1 MQITLSRGLPLFISV
16 DSLAVMTSRH
26 ARPPRSFLILASLLI
41 LASPTFAQ
49 IVVGTNG
56 ANTVDSTAYSGT
68 NTLTKVGTNQVAL
81 TGANTYTGTTT
92 ISNGILQIGNN
103 GSTGTLGAGD
113 VINDSVLAFFRNN
126 GYTVTNNI
134 SGTGSLRSLGSSLF
148 LQGTNSYTGGTLVS
162 AGTLF
167 GSTLSIQGN
176 VTNNSFVRFTNT
188 TSGTYAGNMSGTGEL
203 LMVGAGTL
211 ILAGTNTHTGVTS
224 ILGTS
229 GTIVGT
235 TTSLRGVLSNDL
247 SSAKFIFDQA
257 TNGTFAGTFNGN
269 AGIFKQGV
277 GAVTF
282 TNSFTNSLTING
294 GRIVVG
300 TATNLRG
307 PVTNNAELE
316 YNMAGLGTNTG
327 TISGTGSVIKSGA
340 GTLVLGVTN
349 GFTGPLSIE
358 AGTVRLGTNN
368 ALRTT
373 ATVETFAGSSFII
386 GTNSQTLSALSGIGG
401 SVVVSN
407 GGLLTLNTT
416 NNLTYGGVLAGSGG
430 LAKTGAGTLTL
441 TGANTIVNSGG
452 TTLTISN
459 GSLVGDTTSLG
470 TMTMSVVNSN
480 SVVEFAQATNGTM
493 TRSMTSTGSFL
504 KTGAGTLTLGNAI
517 NQFTRGATIAEGA
530 ILLSSNA
537 FLNST
542 NIVNNSLL
550 IFSGTAGATYGE
562 RISGTGSVLLQ
573 GGRTGITASNSYA
586 GGTVLAGGSFDI
598 RNVYALGQGVISFN
612 GGKLEDG
619 ATNGGVFDI
628 STLFSQA
635 PGQQYIID
643 INRQATYG
651 ANLTSV
657 GGSLSVGSSSIL
669 TLSGTN
675 TYDGGTLVGGTATL
689 QGTTTSLQGTITNN
703 ANVRFDQSTGGT
715 YAGVISG
722 TGKVWKSGTGTV
734 TFAGENSYTGTTE
747 IQTGRLIVSTA
758 TISGS
763 TNILVGNGTV
773 EFAQST
779 NGVFGRLIS
788 GSGSLATGA
797 LVKSGAG
804 TLTLTAN
811 NTYTNATTISGGTLR
826 IGDGGTNGMI
836 GRGDVTN
843 NAVLVF
849 DRADA
854 VSMSNLI
861 VGSGLLIKTGAGTL
875 TLSATNTFTGG
886 TIIEAGTLATSSSNR
901 LAATGSVSV
910 NSGAAFSLGG
920 NQTVAGLSG
929 SGDVILGANV
939 LTVGASNSTF
949 SGVIGGSGRLIKAGA
964 GTTILGGNNT
974 YAGTTTISNGTLQI
988 GVGGTAGTL
997 GAGNVTNNAAMIF
1010 NRSDDTTVANLI
1022 SGTGSLVKTGAG
1034 NMTLSASN
1042 TYNGATRV
1050 AEGGLV
1056 VNGSIA
1062 SSAVTVQNSGLLGG
1076 SGTVG
1081 SLTIESGGTLA
1092 PGNSTGTLRS
1102 GLTTWFGGGAF
1113 DLEMY
1118 DWTGTAGSGWDL
1130 LEITGNLTLSNTSIN
1145 PFTINLISLSDG
1157 TNSGQSINF
1166 NPEQGFTNRFVTFS
1180 GALAGTTFSP
1190 NLFTVDTSNFQNPFN
1205 GSFSITNVSGGL
1217 SLVYTIAPS
1226 TYVWTNG
1233 SGQWSLASGWT
1244 NNAAPIDGSLLIF
1257 SGGAGTATNNAQVSS
1272 LSSVTF
1278 SNTTGSIALA
1288 GSAFSI
1294 GTNGIANLSG
1304 NAHTIS
1310 NNVSLAGNATFN
1322 AASNNLTFA
1331 GNVTNAGS
1339 RLTVDGAG
1347 NTTIGGVVSG
1357 SGGLTKTGTGTLVLS
1372 GANTYEGGTLVSAG
1386 QLSGDSAS
1394 IQGNVTNNAS
1404 LVFNQTTTGTYAG
1417 VISGSGSLTKNAAG
1431 VLTLSGSN
1439 TYTGGTTV
1447 NAGTLAL
1454 GAANRLADSGAV
1466 TVNAGS
1472 FDLGGFSDTVG
1483 AVTLA
1488 GGSIANGTL
1497 TGSSYDVRSGNVSA
1511 QLAGSGVL
1519 TKTGAGTVT
1528 LSGANTYTG
1537 GTTVSAGTLQVG
1549 NGGTSGSLGSGAVTN
1564 NAAMIFNRSDD
1575 TTVANVISGTGSV
1588 VKSGAGNMTLSA
1600 ISTYSGTTRVAGGGI
1615 ILNGSIANSA
1625 VTVQSGAFLGGSG
1638 TVGSLTVEGGGTVS
1652 PGNSPG
1658 TLNINGDIDWLGGGS
1673 YNWQIVSATGTTPG
1687 TDWDF
1692 QLATGELDLRLL
1704 TSANPFNIN
1713 LWSLASTGPDV
1724 SGALLDF
1731 NPNQSYTWT
1740 ILTATNGI
1748 SGFAANKFA
1757 VNDTAINGTAGF
1769 ANALRSGWG
1778 FRVEQDGIN
1787 LNLVYG
1793 ASTAI
1798 PEPGTWA
1805 AAALLVGGAALM
1817 RWRQRRGV
1825 VQKKS
1830 GHG

>member
-148 LQGTNSYTGGTLVS
+148 LQGSNSYTGGTLVS

-203 LMVGAGTL
+203 LMVGTGTL

-224 ILGTS
+224 ILGTA

-235 TTSLRGVLSNDL
+235 TTSLRGVLTNDQ
-247 SSAKFIFDQA
+247 SAAKFIFDQA

-307 PVTNNAELE
+307 LVTNNAELE
-316 YNMAGLGTNTG
+316 YNMAGLGTNTR
-327 TISGTGSVIKSGA
+327 TISGTGSVIKTGA

-349 GFTGPLSIE
+349 GFTGLLSVE
-358 AGTVRLGTNN
+358 AGTVLLGTND
-368 ALRTT
+368 ALRST
-373 ATVETFAGSSFII
+373 ATVQSLTGGIFNV
-386 GTNSQTLSALSGIGG
+386 GTNLQTLSAITGEGF
-401 SVVVSN
+401 VVVSN
-407 GGLLTLNTT
+407 TGRLTLNTT
-416 NNLTYGGVLAGSGG
+416 SNLTYGGMLAGNGNIV
-430 LAKTGAGTLTL
+430 KTGAGTLTL
-441 TGANTIVNSGG
+441 TGNNSASAFSGA
-452 TTLTISN
+452 TLTISN
-459 GSLVGDTTSLG
+459 GSLVGNTRSLG
-470 TMTMSVVNSN
+470 MSMLVVNTN

-493 TRSMTSTGSFL
+493 TQSMNSTGSFL
-504 KTGAGTLTLGNAI
+504 KTGAGTLTLGNSI

-530 ILLSSNA
+530 LLLSNTA

-550 IFSGTAGATYGE
+550 IFSGTAGATYDN

-643 INRQATYG
+643 INRLATYG

-657 GGSLSVGSSSIL
+657 GGSLSLGGGNTL
-669 TLSGTN
+669 ALSGTN

-788 GSGSLATGA
+788 GSGSLANGA

-811 NTYTNATTISGGTLR
+811 NTFTNATTISGGTLR

-1010 NRSDDTTVANLI
+1010 NRSDDTTVDNLI

-1190 NLFTVDTSNFQNPFN
+1190 NLFTVDTSNFLNPFN

-1537 GTTVSAGTLQVG
+1537 GTTIAAGTLQVG

-1575 TTVANVISGTGSV
+1575 TTVDNLISGTGSV

-1600 ISTYSGTTRVAGGGI
+1600 ISTYTGTTRVAGGGI
-1615 ILNGSIANSA
+1615 IINGSIADSA
-1625 VTVQSGAFLGGSG
+1625 VTVENGAFLGGSG
-1638 TVGSLTVEGGGTVS
+1638 TVGSLTVRNGGTVS

-1673 YNWQIVSATGTTPG
+1673 YNWQIVATTGAAGTSWDLLSAAG
-1687 TDWDF
+1687 
-1692 QLATGELDLRLL
+1692 QLDLAAL
-1704 TSANPFNIN
+1704 TVSSKFNIN
-1713 LWSLASTGPDV
+1713 LLTLGSGTG
-1724 SGALLDF
+1724 GALADF
-1731 NPNQSYTWT
+1731 IPNQSYTWT

-1748 SGFAANKFA
+1748 SGFAANKF
-1757 VNDTAINGTAGF
+1757 NINTAGF
-1769 ANALRSGWG
+1769 ANTLAPGWG
-1778 FRVEQDGIN
+1778 FSVVEDGGN

-1793 ASTAI
+1793 STAI

-1817 RWRQRRGV
+1817 RWRKRRGEA
-1825 VQKKS
+1825 QRMEAA
-1830 GHG
+1830 

>member
-1 MQITLSRGLPLFISV
+1 MKGPL
-16 DSLAVMTSRH
+16 

-41 LASPTFAQ
+41 LAAPAFAQ

-56 ANTVDSTAYSGT
+56 ANQVNSTNFTGSQ
-68 NTLTKVGTNQVAL
+68 TLTKIGTNQVAL
-81 TGANTYTGTTT
+81 TGTNTYTGTTT
-92 ISNGILQIGNN
+92 ISNGILQIGSG
-103 GSTGTLGAGD
+103 GSSGTLGAGD
-113 VINDSVLAFFRNN
+113 VVNDSVLAFNRNN
-126 GYTVTNNI
+126 NYTVTNNI
-134 SGTGSLRSLGSSLF
+134 SGTGSLWSLGSSLF
-148 LQGTNSYTGGTLVS
+148 LQGSNSYTGGTLVS
-162 AGTLF
+162 AGTLW
-167 GSTLSIQGN
+167 GTTLSIQGN

-203 LMVGAGTL
+203 LMVGTGTL
-211 ILAGTNTHTGVTS
+211 TLSGTNTQAGGIN
-224 ILGTS
+224 ILGVA
-229 GTIVGT
+229 GTVVGT
-235 TTSLRGVLSNDL
+235 TTSLQGVLTNNIST
-247 SSAKFIFDQA
+247 AKFIFDQA
-257 TNGTFAGTFNGN
+257 TNGTFAGTFTGNGQL
-269 AGIFKQGV
+269 IKQGA

-282 TNSFTNSLTING
+282 TNGFTNILTING

-327 TISGTGSVIKSGA
+327 TISGTGSVIKTGA

-349 GFTGPLSIE
+349 GFTGALRVE
-358 AGTVRLGTNN
+358 AGTVRLGTNE

-373 ATVETFAGSSFII
+373 ASVQTFDGASLIV
-386 GTNSQTLSALSGIGG
+386 GTNSQTLSALTGDSG
-401 SVVVSN
+401 SVVLSN
-407 GGLLTLNTT
+407 AAAAGQLTLNTT
-416 NNLTYGGVLAGSGG
+416 NNVTYGGTLAGNGK
-430 LAKTGAGTLTL
+430 LIKTGAGTLTL
-441 TGANTIVNSGG
+441 TGTNTLAWSSG

-459 GSLVGDTTSLG
+459 GSIVGNTASLAS
-470 TMTMSVVNSN
+470 MSMSVTNSN

-493 TRSMTSTGSFL
+493 ALSMTGPGSLL
-504 KTGAGTLTLGNAI
+504 KTGAGTLTLRNAL

-530 ILLSSNA
+530 LLLSTNA

-550 IFSGTAGATYGE
+550 IFSGTAGSSYDN
-562 RISGTGSVLLQ
+562 RISGIGSVLLQ
-573 GGRTGITASNSYA
+573 GGRTVITASNSYA
-586 GGTVLAGGSFDI
+586 GGTVLAGGSIDI

-619 ATNGGVFDI
+619 ATNGGAFDI

-657 GGSLSVGSSSIL
+657 GGSLSLGSISIL

-703 ANVRFDQSTGGT
+703 ATVRFDQTTGGT

-722 TGKVWKSGTGTV
+722 SGRVFKAGTGTV

-763 TNILVGNGTV
+763 TNIVVGNGTV

-788 GSGSLATGA
+788 GSGALANGA

-811 NTYTNATTISGGTLR
+811 NTYTNATTVSGGTLR

-843 NAVLVF
+843 NAVLAF
-849 DRADA
+849 DRSDSLT
-854 VSMSNLI
+854 VTNLI
-861 VGSGLLIKTGAGTL
+861 VGTGSLIKAGAGTL

-901 LAATGSVSV
+901 LAAAGSVAV

-939 LTVGASNSTF
+939 LTLGASNSTF
-949 SGVIGGSGRLIKAGA
+949 SGVIGGSGRLIKTGA

-988 GVGGTAGTL
+988 GDGGTAGTL
-997 GAGNVTNNAAMIF
+997 GAGAVTNNAAMIF
-1010 NRSDDTTVANLI
+1010 NRSDDATVANLI
-1022 SGTGSLVKTGAG
+1022 SGTGSVVKTGAG
-1034 NMTLSASN
+1034 NMTLSAIS
-1042 TYNGATRV
+1042 TYSGTTRV
-1050 AEGGLV
+1050 AGGGIII
-1056 VNGSIA
+1056 NGSIA
-1062 SSAVTVQNSGLLGG
+1062 NSAVTVENGGLLGG

-1081 SLTIESGGTLA
+1081 SLIVQSGGTLA

-1157 TNSGQSINF
+1157 TNSGPSINF

-1217 SLVYTIAPS
+1217 SLVYTVAPS

-1497 TGSSYDVRSGNVSA
+1497 TGSSYDLRGGDVSA

-1575 TTVANVISGTGSV
+1575 ATVANLISGTGSV
-1588 VKSGAGNMTLSA
+1588 VKTGAGNMTLSA

-1615 ILNGSIANSA
+1615 IINGSIADSA
-1625 VTVQSGAFLGGSG
+1625 VTVESGGLLGGSG
-1638 TVGSLTVEGGGTVS
+1638 TVGSLIVQSGGTVS

-1658 TLNINGDIDWLGGGS
+1658 TLNITGDIDWLGGGS
-1673 YNWQIVSATGTTPG
+1673 YNWQIVAATGAAG
-1687 TDWDF
+1687 TGWDLLSAAG
-1692 QLATGELDLRLL
+1692 QLDLEAL
-1704 TSANPFNIN
+1704 TVSSKFNIN
-1713 LWSLASTGPDV
+1713 LWSLVSTGPDV
-1724 SGALLDF
+1724 SGALADF
-1731 NPNQSYTWT
+1731 NANQNYTWT
-1740 ILTATNGI
+1740 ILTAQGGI
-1748 SGFAANKFA
+1748 TGFAENKFA
-1757 VNDTAINGTAGF
+1757 IYTAPNNGTGGF
-1769 ANALRSGWG
+1769 ANLLPPGRG
-1778 FRVEQDGIN
+1778 FSIVRDGNN

-1805 AAALLVGGAALM
+1805 AAALLVGGAAYM
-1817 RWRQRRGV
+1817 RWRKRKV
-1825 VQKKS
+1825 A
-1830 GHG
+1830 